1 MTTVTITNAEIRA
14 HNHAGKTGLCI
25 AVSAIVQSAAR
36 ILEAAKELDAVKI
49 DAEAPSFI
57 LRVRRPS
64 RVAKAVFRGVK
75 KSLEELSALDPE
87 GLSVVDEREIRPYPV
102 TMNVTH
108 FYPHKMGCAHSEP
121 RSEFSQ
127 FEPACACYDNGI
139 PEDVQENYRAF
150 ALDPQA
156 QFSDIVWSIEDG
168 RRVGR
173 FERGGKKHKRIR
185 GRLAESLKDALIEG
199 PRWQSLVYGRM
210 GMPAPELPVVGAQ
223 AAFSAAS

>member
-1 MTTVTITNAEIRA
+1 MTIVTITNNEIRT

-36 ILEAAKELDAVKI
+36 ILEAAKELDGVKI
-49 DAEAPSFI
+49 DVEAPSFI
-57 LRVRRPS
+57 FRVRRPS

-87 GLSVVDEREIRPYPV
+87 GLSVVDERESRPYPV

-108 FYPHKMGCAHSEP
+108 FYPHRMNCARSEP
-121 RSEFSQ
+121 WSEFSQ
-127 FEPACACYDNGI
+127 FEPTCACYEHGI

-150 ALDPQA
+150 AVDSQA
-156 QFSDIVWSIEDG
+156 QYSDIVWSIEDG

-185 GRLAESLKDALIEG
+185 GRLAESLKDALVEG

-210 GMPAPELPVVGAQ
+210 GMPAPEVPVIGAQ
-223 AAFSAAS
+223 AAFSATA

>member
-1 MTTVTITNAEIRA
+1 MTTVTISEDEIKA
-14 HNHAGKTGLCI
+14 YNHAGKTGLCI
-25 AVSAIVQSAAR
+25 AVSAVVQSAAR

-49 DAEAPSFI
+49 DVEAPSFI
-57 LRVRRPS
+57 FRVRRSS

-75 KSLEELSALDPE
+75 KSLEELAALDPE
-87 GLSVVDEREIRPYPV
+87 GLSVIDERDVLPYPV

-108 FYPHKMGCAHSEP
+108 FYPHKLDCA
-121 RSEFSQ
+121 RSMPTTSFSQ

-139 PEDVQENYRAF
+139 PKDVQENYRAF

-168 RRVGR
+168 RQVGR

-185 GRLAESLKDALIEG
+185 GRLAESLQDALAEG

-210 GMPAPELPVVGAQ
+210 GTPAPEERVIGAQ
-223 AAFSAAS
+223 VAFNAAN